1 MAASLV
7 GKLPNITGGYAG
19 NFVYKY
25 YQDKGAKQNSLKFSP
40 VGKEDILKSEPGNYR
55 SVSILTVMSKILEKT
70 LHKQLEN
77 YLRSEKKYCMFIN
90 KVLGILIPPI
100 LA

>member
-25 YQDKGAKQNSLKFSP
+25 YQDKGAKQNSFKFSP
-40 VGKEDILKSEPGNYR
+40 VGEEDILKSLLSLN
-55 SVSILTVMSKILEKT
+55 VSKATG
-70 LHKQLEN
+70 QLGFSRMGQIK
-77 YLRSEKKYCMFIN
+77 YL
-90 KVLGILIPPI
+90 VQ
-100 LA
+100 